1 MAITCPQ
8 CGAGFDVTL
17 FQFGHRVRCDCGA
30 ELAYPG
36 KDALHGHRLS
46 DRTQCPSLSA
56 AQCPS
61 LPAAQ
66 PREKSPM
73 AEVELG
79 RVTHYFGKIG
89 VAGIEITQ
97 DSLAVG
103 DTIHI
108 KGHTSDFTQTID
120 SMQIDGQSVN
130 EVTVGQS
137 IGIKVTEHARE
148 HDMVYKVLQ

>member
-1 MAITCPQ
+1 MAITCPR
-8 CGAGFDVTL
+8 CGAGYDVTL
-17 FQFGHRVRCDCGA
+17 FQFGCQVRCECGA
-30 ELAYPG
+30 ELEYPG
-36 KDALHGHRLS
+36 RDLRGGHILS
-46 DRTQCPSLSA
+46 DSA
-56 AQCPS
+56 QLAEDG
-61 LPAAQ
+61 
-66 PREKSPM
+66 RM

-108 KGHTSDFTQTID
+108 KGHTSDFLEKVD
-120 SMQIDGQSVN
+120 SMQIDGQSVQ

-137 IGIKVTEHARE
+137 IGIKVSQHARE
-148 HDMVYKVLQ
+148 HDTVYKVVE